1 MHTLIWT
8 VICLHWVMD
17 SCTTQELNWVSFSHE
32 QCCFCLELLLQT
44 CVIHARIFF
53 ICLLLRLLSGWVWG
67 PSGVWYYHLQTQN
80 YPFLTQ
86 VEGKTTMYCHFS
98 IIGSPWQILCHHG
111 LQRWHFLKAFSY
123 FLFLKRLAVD
133 FKSSNALKGVFCL
146 WVSTAFVPFCS
157 FKKHFFINWYIE
169 MIRHLSKQLCN
180 ISNSIE

>member
-1 MHTLIWT
+1 MLTLGDGFLYNSRVELSLFFSWAMLFLLGIIAT
-8 VICLHWVMD
+8 NMCN
-17 SCTTQELNWVSFSHE
+17 SCKASSD
-32 QCCFCLELLLQT
+32 
-44 CVIHARIFF
+44 IF

-98 IIGSPWQILCHHG
+98 IIESPW

-133 FKSSNALKGVFCL
+133 FKSSNAFKGVFCL

-169 MIRHLSKQLCN
+169 MIRHLSEQLCN